1 MAREE
6 IVSNASEELI
16 LVDENDREIGSEAK
30 STCHEGNGIL
40 HRAFSIFVF
49 NREDELLL
57 QQRSGSKPLWPL
69 YWSNTCCSHPRLGET
84 MEVAVS
90 RRLEQELGFT
100 CPLTYLYKFKY
111 QARFGDIGAENEY
124 CWVYLGYYDGPVDPN
139 VSEIADWRFIDIKSL
154 NQELETQAD
163 SFTPWFKLEW
173 SHIQQRYLNAIL
185 ARQVWPV
192 SAGQLKEQV

>member
-6 IVSNASEELI
+6 IVSSASEKLI
-16 LVDENDREIGSEAK
+16 LVDDQDREVGSEAK
-30 STCHEGNGIL
+30 GVCHEGSGML

-49 NREDELLL
+49 NSDGELLL
-57 QQRSGSKPLWPL
+57 QQRSGSKPLWPE

-90 RRLEQELGFT
+90 RRLRQELGFE
-100 CPLTYLYKFKY
+100 CELKYLYKFMY
-111 QARFGDIGAENEY
+111 QAQFGDLGAEREY

-139 VSEIADWRFIDIKSL
+139 VSEIANWRFVDIKSL
-154 NQELETQAD
+154 DRELETAAD

-173 SHIQQRYLNAIL
+173 SHIQEHFLDDIL
-185 ARQVWPV
+185 ARRDLVRSFGNKV
-192 SAGQLKEQV
+192 